1 MSIINLEDITNDCIE
16 LLQQMIATP
25 SFSKEEDQTADVL
38 VFFFN
43 QYACHPKR
51 LKNNVWCESN
61 NHPENAP
68 VILLNSH
75 HDTVK
80 YGEGWLTD
88 PHTPTLEGDKLIGLG
103 SNDAGASVVSLIA
116 TFIYLSQLPS
126 LPYKLI
132 IAISAEEEVSG
143 KNGIR
148 LLLPE
153 LGKIDLGIVGEPTQM
168 RGAIAEKG
176 LIVLDCIAHGKTG
189 HAAREEGENALYKA
203 LEDIRFFQNHPFQL
217 ESPVLGKTKMTVTQ
231 IEAGSQHNVVPD
243 RCRFVVDIRTN
254 ERYQNVAVIEEI
266 KKHIQSEIMP
276 RSYHLNSSRI
286 DLDHPLVQKLVEMER
301 ETYGSPTLSD
311 QASMDF
317 QTIKLGP
324 GMSARSHTPNEFIYL
339 SEIREGIQLYI
350 QLLEDFQF

>member
-1 MSIINLEDITNDCIE
+1 MSIMTLDQITDDCIT
-16 LLQQMIATP
+16 LLQRMIAIP
-25 SFSKEEDQTADVL
+25 SFSREENQTADL
-38 VFFFN
+38 LISFFEKY
-43 QYACHPKR
+43 QCQPKR
-51 LKNNVWCESN
+51 LKNNVWCESS
-61 NHPENAP
+61 NHPQKAP

-75 HDTVK
+75 HDTVQ

-88 PHTPTLEGDKLIGLG
+88 PHTPTLNGDKLIGLG

-116 TFIYLSQLPS
+116 TFIYLNQLPS
-126 LPYKLI
+126 LPYKII

-143 KNGIR
+143 KDGIR

-203 LEDIRFFQNHPFQL
+203 LKDIQFFQNHPFQL
-217 ESPVLGKTKMTVTQ
+217 ESPILGKTKMTVTQ

-254 ERYQNVAVIEEI
+254 ELYQNTEVIEEI
-266 KKHIQSEIMP
+266 KNHIQSEITP

-286 DLDHPLVQKLVEMER
+286 DTNHPLVEKLVKMGR

-311 QASMDF
+311 QASMKF

-339 SEIREGIQLYI
+339 SEIREGIQLYV
-350 QLLEDFQF
+350 QLLKDFQF

>member
-1 MSIINLEDITNDCIE
+1 MFIKIEKITHDCIE
-16 LLQQMIATP
+16 LLKELIAIP
-25 SFSKEEDQTADVL
+25 SFSREENRTADAL
-38 VFFFN
+38 FSFFE
-43 QYACHPKR
+43 QYDCHPKR
-51 LKNNVWCESN
+51 LKNNVWCEAG
-61 NHPENAP
+61 NHSKNAP

-80 YGEGWLTD
+80 FGEGWLTD
-88 PHTPTLEGDKLIGLG
+88 PHTPTLDGDKLIGLG

-116 TFIYLSQLPS
+116 AFIYLSRLPQ

-143 KNGIR
+143 KDGIR

-203 LEDIRFFQNHPFQL
+203 LEDIHFFQNHPFQK

-243 RCRFVVDIRTN
+243 RCHFVVDIRTN
-254 ERYQNVAVIEEI
+254 ELYQNIEVIEEI
-266 KKHIQSEIMP
+266 KKHIRSEITP

-286 DLDHPLVQKLVEMER
+286 DLDHPFVQKLKQMGL

-311 QASMDF
+311 QASMNF
-317 QTIKLGP
+317 QTLKWGP

-339 SEIREGIQLYI
+339 SEIKEGILLYI
-350 QLLEDFQF
+350 QLLEDFSF

>member
-1 MSIINLEDITNDCIE
+1 MSVKLEKITDDCIQ
-16 LLQQMIATP
+16 LLYKMIATP
-25 SFSKEEDQTADVL
+25 SFSREENHTADL
-38 VFFFN
+38 LFAFFEDYGCN
-43 QYACHPKR
+43 PKR
-51 LKNNVWCESN
+51 LKNNVWCET
-61 NHPENAP
+61 ENYDKEVP

-80 YGEGWLTD
+80 FGSGWLTN
-88 PHTPTLEGDKLIGLG
+88 PHTPTLQGDKLIGLG

-116 TFIYLSQLPS
+116 SFIYLSQLPY

-143 KNGIR
+143 KNGIQ

-168 RGAIAEKG
+168 RGAVAEKG

-203 LEDIRFFQNHPFQL
+203 MQDIYFFQNHPFQK
-217 ESPVLGKTKMTVTQ
+217 ESSILGKTKMTVTQ
-231 IEAGSQHNVVPD
+231 IEAGSQHNVIPD
-243 RCRFVVDIRTN
+243 RCHFVVDIRTN
-254 ERYQNVAVIEEI
+254 ELYQNTEVIEEI
-266 KKHIQSEIMP
+266 KNHIQSEITP

-286 DLDHPLVQKLVEMER
+286 DIKHPLVKKLIKMGR

-311 QASMDF
+311 QASMNF
-317 QTIKLGP
+317 QTIKIGP
-324 GMSARSHTPNEFIYL
+324 GMSARSHTPNEFIFL
-339 SEIREGIQLYI
+339 NEIREGIRLYVE
-350 QLLEDFQF
+350 LLEDFKF